1 MAESD
6 WLQKVTI
13 CLQDQ
18 SKDVDEP
25 EFQKWMA
32 QLKKSYQP
40 ASLAIECGKQLD
52 TAKASAKAA
61 AEEEAE
67 ATAWFRGTEAKA
79 KATAKA
85 AAADEAKSAKWFR
98 GTEVKAKAAAEAESK
113 AAAWFRGIEAKEAKN
128 KTAGEVEQYPEKLK
142 KQLDDAE
149 EEWKNKTA
157 EQTKIIQDQ
166 SKQLEDYKKQMN
178 KLLKTQNRDSNQLIA
193 SILKDVKTDLSKNSE
208 TTNTDTLDKVTEMK
222 TSWTGGVSCFVCAT
236 VCWFADPVVFV

>member
-1 MAESD
+1 MAESG
-6 WLQKVTI
+6 WLQKVTM
-13 CLQDQ
+13 CLQDH

-61 AEEEAE
+61 AAEEAE

-79 KATAKA
+79 KATVKA

-166 SKQLEDYKKQMN
+166 SKQLEDYKKLLN
-178 KLLKTQNRDSNQLIA
+178 ELLKTQNRDSNQLIE

-236 VCWFADPVVFV
+236 VC

>member
-18 SKDVDEP
+18 SKEVDEP

-98 GTEVKAKAAAEAESK
+98 GTEAKAKAAAEAESK

-157 EQTKIIQDQ
+157 EQTKIIEDQ

-178 KLLKTQNRDSNQLIA
+178 KLLKTQKRDSNQLIE

-236 VCWFADPVVFV
+236 VC

>member
-1 MAESD
+1 MAESG
-6 WLQKVTI
+6 WLQKVTM
-13 CLQDQ
+13 CLQDH
-18 SKDVDEP
+18 SKEVDEP

-98 GTEVKAKAAAEAESK
+98 GTEAKAKAAAEAESK

-157 EQTKIIQDQ
+157 EQTKIIEDQ

-178 KLLKTQNRDSNQLIA
+178 KLLKTQKRDSNQLIA

-236 VCWFADPVVFV
+236 VCWFADPMVFV